1 VDGYRLRRR
10 RRSSSARSVSWRSTS
25 AAIPPAGSLRDIG
38 DNGAPSPLLPSGA
51 LTGIPLPSDLEAGGR
66 LRLPDGT
73 AIPATT
79 SGAGAALADELLAT
93 MAHYVTTD
101 NLVGP
106 APLVNVVPKH
116 VAYIE
121 ELLIQHADAPE
132 RLLYVGAR
140 FAEFAGW
147 LYQGTGDARAALQ
160 WSNVALEFARHCG
173 DPQLTSYI
181 WMRKSNIGSDARRA
195 QLAIAFAG
203 AALEDAKALTPH
215 QRAVA
220 LRQEAHAHALAGD
233 ADASARAIDLAYSF
247 ASRPAGSK
255 DDIAQYCTPA
265 YVEMEAAHCLIEL
278 GRPDQAI
285 ATLQRGLADW
295 HPAFRRD
302 LGLGLAR
309 LAVAHARAE
318 DADNAVAIAEH
329 ALAIALDTRSRRTA
343 DQLSRLPGLLQ
354 AIGADEPAR
363 HLRHRLTALR

>member
-1 VDGYRLRRR
+1 VDSYRLRRR

-121 ELLIQHADAPE
+121 ELLIQRADAPE

-147 LYQGTGDARAALQ
+147 RYQDTGDARAAPVVQ
-160 WSNVALEFARHCG
+160 
-173 DPQLTSYI
+173 
-181 WMRKSNIGSDARRA
+181 RRA
-195 QLAIAFAG
+195 G
-203 AALEDAKALTPH
+203 V
-215 QRAVA
+215 RAP
-220 LRQEAHAHALAGD
+220 LR
-233 ADASARAIDLAYSF
+233 
-247 ASRPAGSK
+247 
-255 DDIAQYCTPA
+255 
-265 YVEMEAAHCLIEL
+265 
-278 GRPDQAI
+278 
-285 ATLQRGLADW
+285 
-295 HPAFRRD
+295 
-302 LGLGLAR
+302 
-309 LAVAHARAE
+309 
-318 DADNAVAIAEH
+318 
-329 ALAIALDTRSRRTA
+329 
-343 DQLSRLPGLLQ
+343 
-354 AIGADEPAR
+354 
-363 HLRHRLTALR
+363 